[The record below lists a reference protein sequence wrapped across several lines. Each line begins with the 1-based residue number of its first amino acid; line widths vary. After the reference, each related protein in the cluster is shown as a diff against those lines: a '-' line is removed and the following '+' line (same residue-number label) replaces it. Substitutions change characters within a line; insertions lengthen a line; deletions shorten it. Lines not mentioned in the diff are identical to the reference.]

1 MPSDQSP
8 DANPRHLSSLEESA
22 TREIA
27 AELAGIKQRLNRLA
41 QPTGA
46 TPSVIARTT
55 APAQSPAPTPPPAQA
70 TAPTA
75 TSPIALMTRA
85 SALKYAPIKWLWPG
99 RIAGAKL
106 TLLAGTPGSGKS
118 TLAMSLIAAVTT
130 GGSYP
135 CDEGSAPDA
144 SVILVAPGGDPDV
157 LVPRLKAAGAD
168 LEQVHIITHVP
179 KSDGRRAFDLNTD
192 LQLLDSAIRS
202 LKQRPVVVVDA
213 VNLSGGRAAEQ
224 TTRSVL
230 DRLALIANYR
240 DVTVVALVQI
250 AGADRGARKPPG
262 LDALT
267 LGTARAAFVIEADP
281 ADENRKLLLQ
291 AKNELTRDPGTLAFR
306 ITAQET
312 ETDQTAARIEFE
324 PQYHSLRRVNSRR
337 ARRAASTRHERS
349 QSSSCASCS
358 AAPAS

>member
-1 MPSDQSP
+1 MHLIMSTTARGSHYRRSDPEDHMPSDQSP

-118 TLAMSLIAAVTT
+118 TLAMSR
-130 GGSYP
+130 
-135 CDEGSAPDA
+135 
-144 SVILVAPGGDPDV
+144 GDDW
-157 LVPRLKAAGAD
+157 R
-168 LEQVHIITHVP
+168 
-179 KSDGRRAFDLNTD
+179 
-192 LQLLDSAIRS
+192 
-202 LKQRPVVVVDA
+202 
-213 VNLSGGRAAEQ
+213 
-224 TTRSVL
+224 
-230 DRLALIANYR
+230 
-240 DVTVVALVQI
+240 
-250 AGADRGARKPPG
+250 
-262 LDALT
+262 
-267 LGTARAAFVIEADP
+267 
-281 ADENRKLLLQ
+281 
-291 AKNELTRDPGTLAFR
+291 ELP
-306 ITAQET
+306 
-312 ETDQTAARIEFE
+312 
-324 PQYHSLRRVNSRR
+324 LR
-337 ARRAASTRHERS
+337 
-349 QSSSCASCS
+349 
-358 AAPAS
+358 